1 MELESAIQE
10 LLSRLEFV
18 SLPGLGSFVK
28 RYEPATPSADG
39 KSFDPPREFFVFD
52 TKRVFNDEALENF
65 VAESFSLNH
74 GKAAEVVEKFV
85 AGIKE
90 KLESN
95 TEVVFPGVGILKR
108 NSSGTIELTSSDDVI
123 SQTFGLGKVEVST
136 KVTEKKKVEIVTP
149 TVKPEPKPIVKQEE
163 KPKPAPKAQSKKGI
177 LIPVLIILAIMAIAA
192 TLVFVPELRFWEN
205 IQSSS
210 ENQVVQTTPESEAV
224 VLSSDSVATTSD
236 SLETTENVNST
247 DTAKAVQP
255 EKSPVIGVTDKKAA
269 LYYQE
274 TATPENKT
282 FYIIAG
288 SFSQENNAQKMIQ
301 ELSAKGYRPILL
313 QTDNMYRV
321 AVYKFTNRDRALR
334 ELERLKAQKLSDK
347 VWLLSM

>member
-52 TKRVFNDEALENF
+52 SKRVFNDEALENF
-65 VAESFSLNH
+65 VAESFNLDH
-74 GKAAEVVEKFV
+74 RKTTEFVEKFV

-95 TEVVFPGVGILKR
+95 TEVVFPGVGVLKR

-123 SQTFGLGKVEVST
+123 SQTFGLGKVEIGT

-149 TVKPEPKPIVKQEE
+149 SVKTEPKPIVKQEE
-163 KPKPAPKAQSKKGI
+163 KPKPAPKSQSKKGI
-177 LIPVLIILAIMAIAA
+177 LIPVLIILAIMVIAA
-192 TLVFVPELRFWEN
+192 TLVFIPEFRFWEN
-205 IQSSS
+205 MQSNI
-210 ENQVVQTTPESEAV
+210 ENQIVQTTPESQAV
-224 VLSSDSVATTSD
+224 VLPSDSVATATD
-236 SLETTENVNST
+236 SLETTENINST
-247 DTAKAVQP
+247 DTAKVEQP
-255 EKSPVIGVTDKKAA
+255 EKSVIAVTDKKSA

-274 TATPENKT
+274 TSTPESKT

-288 SFSQENNAQKMIQ
+288 SFSQENNAQKLIQ
-301 ELSAKGYRPILL
+301 ELSTKGYRPFLL

-347 VWLLSM
+347 VWLLSI

>member
-52 TKRVFNDEALENF
+52 SKRVFNDEALENF
-65 VAESFSLNH
+65 VVESFNLEH
-74 GKAAEVVEKFV
+74 RKATEVVEKFV

-95 TEVVFPGVGILKR
+95 TEVVFLGVGVLKR
-108 NSSGTIELTSSDDVI
+108 NSSGTIELTSSDNVI
-123 SQTFGLGKVEVST
+123 SQTFGLGKVEVGA
-136 KVTEKKKVEIVTP
+136 KVTEKKKAEVTT
-149 TVKPEPKPIVKQEE
+149 TVKPSSKPIVKQEE

-177 LIPVLIILAIMAIAA
+177 LVPALIILAIMAIAA
-192 TLVFVPELRFWEN
+192 TLVFVPKLRFWEN
-205 IQSSS
+205 TQSSS
-210 ENQVVQTTPESEAV
+210 ENQVVQTTPEGEDE
-224 VLSSDSVATTSD
+224 VLPSDSVATIIND
-236 SLETTENVNST
+236 SLETTENINST
-247 DTAKAVQP
+247 DTAKAIQS
-255 EKSPVIGVTDKKAA
+255 EKSPVIAVTDKKAA

-274 TATPENKT
+274 TSVAESKT

-288 SFSQENNAQKMIQ
+288 SFAQENNAQKLIQ
-301 ELSAKGYRPILL
+301 DLSAKGYKPILL

-321 AVYKFTNRDRALR
+321 AIYKFTNRDRALR

-347 VWLLSM
+347 VWLLSI